1 MIKGSITEIRDY
13 LKDVFECLI
22 RIYQSEPNRYRVNSE
37 HISNNAE
44 KLVG

>member
-1 MIKGSITEIRDY
+1 MTKVLITEIRDY

-22 RIYQSEPNRYRVNSE
+22 RIYQSDPNRYRVNSE
-37 HISNNAE
+37 GISNNAE